1 MVLARSHRAW
11 TALTLGAL
19 AALVG
24 LVACADRRQ
33 HTVAVAV
40 CAPEPASL
48 AGWQAEAFSL
58 PPSFAPNLPTGTES
72 LRFSPGWRDPSA
84 EGFWSYAFVMWIN
97 EPTPNAVRIE
107 ALLKNY
113 YDGQLTAFAG
123 GVQKDISGSPAR
135 VEVVRAGL
143 GRFEATMHVI
153 DAFATFKP
161 VDLLVKVDAV
171 VEHADR
177 TALHLRVS
185 PQPKDHAIWR
195 SLDTAIADILAKG
208 EPAVAQPADP
218 ANPLASF
225 SRLTG
230 GEWKTTFGSGESVFH
245 VWQYGPGNLSMR
257 KVSAGPVAGGDIWA
271 GEVLYWHPGRKQ
283 VRILNVHEDIPGVG
297 RGAGDGPFAFN
308 GEIAAGDQDLY
319 QPRGPRKLGSR
330 WVFDGP
336 DTYRDTLL
344 ENVGSGLHPLAEWTF
359 SRVPKRTEVR
369 PSVSSTPR
377 ALSEP
382 FKAFEPMIGR
392 TWNAKGAW
400 AGEPFHIET
409 TFELAPH
416 VDAVVAR
423 SVALRSNGS
432 PIHFLD
438 AYLYVHPGTGRLRS
452 LAIWSRE
459 SGGGGVYEGDVIAL
473 DGGLRL
479 DLAGYEGDAVTKN
492 TWRFDVEQDGHLRS
506 RLWLRGNEERT
517 PLLDVHHTPS
527 TMSQSIVL
535 AFQDSK
541 GNRWFGSNVQGVY
554 RADEKGITHFSASDG
569 LPSDQV
575 MSIQEDKAGNIYFA
589 TSKGIGMFDGETIR
603 TLVPV
608 KAAAPGEG
616 WRLDPDDLW
625 FPGSQSIGEV
635 YRYDGT
641 ALHAL
646 AFPRTELGN
655 AHFAQYPRSEFPAM
669 RYSPYDVYS
678 IFKDSKGHLWFGT
691 NTGFGMLGVCRYDG
705 TSFSWISSDEMGF
718 GGSGYCVRST
728 IEDRDGRFWFSNT
741 RHRYSVRPTDAGES
755 LPHTKEPG
763 IRGWSESFPYFMS
776 SVKDQNG
783 DLWLATFSAGVWKY
797 DGATMVHYPVKDGD
811 EIATLFSI
819 SMDKQGV
826 LWLGSQ
832 QSGAYKFNG
841 TTFEKFRP

>member
-1 MVLARSHRAW
+1 MLSLLPWRQRVFVLSC
-11 TALTLGAL
+11 AL
-19 AALVG
+19 AALG
-24 LVACADRRQ
+24 SCDQGPRRIPAAA
-33 HTVAVAV
+33 TAAE
-40 CAPEPASL
+40 PENVL
-48 AGWQAEAFSL
+48 LEGWQAETFSL
-58 PPSFAPNLPTGTES
+58 PPSFAPNLPTGMES
-72 LRFSPGWRDPSA
+72 LRFAPGWRDPTA

-97 EPTPNAVRIE
+97 EPAPNAVRIE

-113 YDGQLTAFAG
+113 YDGLLATFAAG
-123 GVQKDISGSPAR
+123 AKKDISGTPAR
-135 VEVVRAGL
+135 VEVAHAAP
-143 GRFEATMHVI
+143 GRFEATMHLV

-161 VDLLVKVDAV
+161 ITVRVSITAV
-171 VEHADR
+171 TENPDR
-177 TALHLRVS
+177 TALHIRVS
-185 PQPKDHAIWR
+185 PQPEDHAIWR
-195 SLDTAIADILAKG
+195 SLDAAIADILAKG
-208 EPAVAQPADP
+208 EPAAPLPADP
-218 ANPLASF
+218 ANPLADF

-230 GEWKTTFGSGESVFH
+230 GEWKTTFGNGSSAYE
-245 VWQYGPGNLSMR
+245 VWQYGPGNFSMR
-257 KVSAGPVAGGDIWA
+257 RVSAEPVAGGDTWA
-271 GEVLYWHPGRKQ
+271 GDVLYWHPGRKQ
-283 VRILNVHEDIPGVG
+283 IRVLNVHEDIPGVG
-297 RGAGDGPFAFN
+297 RGAGEGPFAFN

-319 QPRGPRKLGSR
+319 QPRGTRKMGSR

-336 DTYRDTLL
+336 DKYRNTLL
-344 ENVGSGLHPLAEWTF
+344 ENTGSGLQPMNGWTF
-359 SRVPKRTEVR
+359 ARIPKRTETR
-369 PSVSSTPR
+369 PAEATTPR
-377 ALSEP
+377 TVAEP
-382 FKAFEPMIGR
+382 FKAFVPLLGR

-409 TFELAPH
+409 TIELAPH
-416 VDAVVAR
+416 ADAVVAR

-438 AYLYVHPGTGRLRS
+438 AYIYVHPGTGRLRS

-459 SGGGGVYEGDVIAL
+459 SGGGGVYEGDLAVL
-473 DGGLRL
+473 DGGALQL
-479 DLAGYEGDAVTKN
+479 DLTGYEGDAVAQSTL
-492 TWRFDVEQDGHLRS
+492 RFDIETDGRLRT
-506 RLWLRGNEERT
+506 RLWPADSDSG
-517 PLLDVHHTPS
+517 PPVVDVHHS
-527 TMSQSIVL
+527 SSAMSQSLPVV
-535 AFQDSK
+535 FHGSK
-541 GNRWFGSNVQGVY
+541 GHFWFGSNVEGVY
-554 RADEKGITHFSASDG
+554 RSDGKSITHFSCRDG
-569 LPSDQV
+569 LPSNGV
-575 MSIQEDKAGNIYFA
+575 RGIQEDKAGNIYFT
-589 TSKGIGMFDGETIR
+589 TSGGIAVFNGETIR
-603 TLVPV
+603 ALVPV

-625 FPGSQSIGEV
+625 FPGGQNIGEV

-641 ALHAL
+641 TLHAL
-646 AFPRTELGN
+646 SFPRTELGN

-669 RYSPYDVYS
+669 KYSPYDVYS
-678 IFKDSKGHLWFGT
+678 IFKDSRGHLWFGT

-763 IRGWSESFPYFMS
+763 IRGWSEGFPYFMS

-797 DGATMVHYPVKDGD
+797 DGTSMTHYPVKDGEED
-811 EIATLFSI
+811 ATLFSI
-819 SMDKQGV
+819 TMDKHGV